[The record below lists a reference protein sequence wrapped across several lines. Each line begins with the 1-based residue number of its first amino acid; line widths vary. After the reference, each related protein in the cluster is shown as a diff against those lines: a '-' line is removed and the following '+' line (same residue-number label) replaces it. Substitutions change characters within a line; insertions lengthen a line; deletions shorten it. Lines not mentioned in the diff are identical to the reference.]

1 MGSEAMAEHQ
11 AERRILV
18 GVTYGQPDTVLRQ
31 AAHFARVFG
40 ASLVCAHVDPGRYVV
55 EERPDGSVVS
65 LPLDPELPELKDT
78 DFDQGLVAQ
87 IRTAVA
93 DDSIDV
99 SFRELAGDVA
109 YALTRLAD
117 ILDVELVIVGSRR
130 GGVRAGLKQFLTGS
144 VAAHLAHRQHRPVV
158 VIPVAPV
165 AEGKPLPWEE

>member
-1 MGSEAMAEHQ
+1 MAKDH
-11 AERRILV
+11 AIPRILV
-18 GVTYGQPDTVLRQ
+18 GVTYGQPDTVLRH
-31 AAHFARVFG
+31 AAHFARTFG
-40 ASLVCAHVDPGRYVV
+40 AALVCAHVDPGRYVV

-78 DFDQGLVAQ
+78 DFDEGLVAQ
-87 IRTAVA
+87 VRAAVA
-93 DDSIDV
+93 DDSIDL

-117 ILDVELVIVGSRR
+117 ICDVELIIVGSRR
-130 GGVRAGLKQFLTGS
+130 GGVKAGLKQFLTGS
-144 VAAHLAHRQHRPVV
+144 VAAHLSHRQHRPVV

>member
-1 MGSEAMAEHQ
+1 MAEHHE
-11 AERRILV
+11 ERRILV
-18 GVTYGQPDTVLRQ
+18 GVTYGQSDVVLRH
-31 AAHFARVFG
+31 AARFARTFD
-40 ASLVCAHVDPGRYVV
+40 AALVCAHVDPGRYVV
-55 EERPDGSVVS
+55 EELPDGSVAS
-65 LPLDPELPELKDT
+65 LPLDPDLPELKDT

-87 IRTAVA
+87 VRAAVA
-93 DDSIDV
+93 DASIDL

-117 ILDVELVIVGSRR
+117 ILDVEMIIVGSRR

-144 VAAHLAHRQHRPVV
+144 VAAHLAHRQPRPVV

>member
-1 MGSEAMAEHQ
+1 MAENQ
-11 AERRILV
+11 AARRILV
-18 GVTYGQPDTVLRQ
+18 GVTYGQPDVVLRHAARFARTFQ
-31 AAHFARVFG
+31 AA
-40 ASLVCAHVDPGRYVV
+40 LVCAHVDPGRYVV
-55 EERPDGSVVS
+55 EELPDGSVAS
-65 LPLDPELPELKDT
+65 LPLDPDLPELKDT

-87 IRTAVA
+87 VRAAVA
-93 DDSIDV
+93 DESIEL

-117 ILDVELVIVGSRR
+117 ILDVEMIIVGSRR

-144 VAAHLAHRQHRPVV
+144 VAAHLAHRQPRPVV